1 MCGYSPQ
8 ESLHMLHDS
17 EYDDGD
23 EYDQEYDDG
32 DDDLMIISRMTC
44 GYSPQES

>member
-32 DDDLMIISRMTC
+32 DEYDQEYDDGDDDLA
-44 GYSPQES
+44 G